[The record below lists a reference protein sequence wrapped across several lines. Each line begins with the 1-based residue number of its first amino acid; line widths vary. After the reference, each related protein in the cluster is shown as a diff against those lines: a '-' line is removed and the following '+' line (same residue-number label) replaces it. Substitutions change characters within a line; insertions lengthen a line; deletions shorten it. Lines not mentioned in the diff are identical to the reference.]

1 MRKRLIKI
9 SAVISTALI
18 VTSQGVP
25 AHALTVPANF
35 VKLASSPT
43 LNHPG
48 IILVDPNTKE
58 TIFSDAADVRRA
70 PASLLKLFSMTAV
83 LNTFSPEKTYTTTI
97 SSTTNP
103 HNFVV
108 LGESD
113 PWITASALEADKYHR
128 SYSPSLI
135 KAVLKENPK
144 LRYITL
150 EYSGVYTQDLEKL
163 VSYYRGKVRI
173 HLKQLASPLV
183 GKSLAVMPIEHI
195 TSPKL
200 SDIVQYCL
208 LWSDNV
214 LADRLARTAAVN
226 MGFLNDTSGIQSAF
240 EKVMTQYNIPADGL
254 LIEDGN
260 GLSHK
265 TRMTTRQ
272 IADLLVVIRDNP
284 QYKIIY
290 DGLPLAG
297 VSGTLKDR
305 FVTDAPNAIGL
316 VKAKTGTLST
326 TISMAGYVTVGS
338 EQYVFAIVAD
348 HIRKHFIDAKA
359 AMVTIDKML
368 GTIAHA

>member
-1 MRKRLIKI
+1 MHNRLIKI

-18 VTSQGVP
+18 VTSQSAP

-83 LNTFSPEKTYTTTI
+83 LDTFSPDKTYTTTI
-97 SSTTNP
+97 SSTNNP
-103 HNFVV
+103 HNFIV

-113 PWITASALEADKYHR
+113 PWVTASALEASKYHR

-135 KAVLKENPK
+135 KAVLKQNPK
-144 LRYITL
+144 IRYMTL

-163 VSYYRGKVRI
+163 VSYYRGRVRI
-173 HLKQLASPLV
+173 HLKQLASPLL
-183 GKSLAVMPIEHI
+183 GKSLAIDPIQHI

-200 SDIVQYCL
+200 SDIVQFCL

-226 MGFLNDTSGIQSAF
+226 MGFESDTAGIQLAF
-240 EKVMTQYNIPADGL
+240 EKVMAQYNIPADGL

-272 IADLLVVIRDNP
+272 IAELLVVIRDNP

-305 FVTDAPNAIGL
+305 FVKDAPSAIGL

-326 TISMAGYVTVGS
+326 TISMAGYVNVGS

-348 HIRKHFIDAKA
+348 HIRKHYADAQA

>member
-1 MRKRLIKI
+1 MRIFLIKI
-9 SAVISTALI
+9 TAVVSTALI
-18 VTSQGVP
+18 FFSQSTP
-25 AHALTVPANF
+25 AQALTVPANF

-48 IILVDPNTKE
+48 IILIDPSNKE
-58 TIFSDAADVRRA
+58 TIFSDGADVRRA
-70 PASLLKLFSMTAV
+70 PASLLKLFSMTTV
-83 LNTFSPEKTYTTTI
+83 LDAFSPDKTYTTTI
-97 SSTTNP
+97 CSTTNP
-103 HNFVV
+103 HNFIV

-113 PWITASALEADKYHR
+113 PRVTASAFEADKYHR
-128 SYSPSLI
+128 SFTPSLI
-135 KAVLKENPK
+135 KAVLKQNPK
-144 LRYITL
+144 LRYMTL

-163 VSYYRGKVRI
+163 VSYYRGRVRI
-173 HLKQLASPLV
+173 HLKQLASPLI
-183 GKSLAVMPIEHI
+183 GKSLSVTPIEHI

-200 SDIVQYCL
+200 SDIVQFCL

-226 MGFLNDTSGIQSAF
+226 MGFGNDTAGIQAAF
-240 EKVMTQYNIPADGL
+240 EKVMAQYNIPSEGL
-254 LIEDGN
+254 IIEDGN

-265 TRMTTRQ
+265 NRVTTRQ
-272 IADLLVVIRDNP
+272 IADLLMVIRGNP
-284 QYKIIY
+284 QYQIIY
-290 DGLPLAG
+290 EGLPLAG

-338 EQYVFAIVAD
+338 EQYIFAIVAD
-348 HIRKHFIDAKA
+348 HIRKHYVDAQA

>member
-1 MRKRLIKI
+1 MHNQLIKL
-9 SAVISTALI
+9 SAVVSTSLI
-18 VTSQGVP
+18 FFSQSTP
-25 AHALTVPANF
+25 AQALTVPANF
-35 VKLASSPT
+35 VKLASSPA

-48 IILVDPNTKE
+48 IILIDPSSKE

-83 LNTFSPEKTYTTTI
+83 LNTFSPDKTYTTTI
-97 SSTTNP
+97 SSTNNP

-108 LGESD
+108 LGEGD
-113 PWITASALEADKYHR
+113 PWMTASAFEADKYHR
-128 SYSPSLI
+128 SFSPSLI
-135 KAVLKENPK
+135 TAVLNQNPK
-144 LRYITL
+144 LRYMTL

-163 VSYYRGKVRI
+163 ASYYRGRVRI
-173 HLKQLASPLV
+173 HLKQLTSPSL
-183 GKSLAVMPIEHI
+183 GKSLAISSIKHI

-200 SDIVQYCL
+200 SDIVEFCL

-226 MGFLNDTSGIQSAF
+226 MGFSNDASGIQAVF
-240 EKVMTQYNIPADGL
+240 EKVMSQYNIPTDGL
-254 LIEDGN
+254 VIEDGN

-265 TRMTTRQ
+265 TRVTTRQ
-272 IADLLVVIRDNP
+272 IADLLMVIRDNP
-284 QYKIIY
+284 QYQIIY
-290 DGLPLAG
+290 EGLPLAG

-338 EQYVFAIVAD
+338 EQYIFAIVAD
-348 HIRKHFIDAKA
+348 HIRKHYVDAQA

>member
-1 MRKRLIKI
+1 MRIFLIKI
-9 SAVISTALI
+9 TAVVSTALI
-18 VTSQGVP
+18 FFSQSTP
-25 AHALTVPANF
+25 AQALTVPANF

-48 IILVDPNTKE
+48 IILIDPSNKE
-58 TIFSDAADVRRA
+58 TIFSDGADVRRA
-70 PASLLKLFSMTAV
+70 PASLLKLFSMTTV
-83 LNTFSPEKTYTTTI
+83 LDAFSPDKTYTTTI
-97 SSTTNP
+97 SSTNNP
-103 HNFVV
+103 HNFIV

-113 PWITASALEADKYHR
+113 PWVTASAFEADKYHR
-128 SYSPSLI
+128 SFSPSLI
-135 KAVLKENPK
+135 KAVLKQNPK
-144 LRYITL
+144 LHYMTL

-163 VSYYRGKVRI
+163 VSYYRGRVRI
-173 HLKQLASPLV
+173 HLKQLASPLI
-183 GKSLAVMPIEHI
+183 GKSLSVTPIEHI

-200 SDIVQYCL
+200 SDIVQFCL

-226 MGFLNDTSGIQSAF
+226 MGFGNDTAGIQSAF
-240 EKVMTQYNIPADGL
+240 EKVMAQYNIPSEGL
-254 LIEDGN
+254 IIEDGN

-265 TRMTTRQ
+265 NRVTTRQ
-272 IADLLVVIRDNP
+272 IADLLMVIRGNP
-284 QYKIIY
+284 QYQIIY
-290 DGLPLAG
+290 EGLPLAG

-338 EQYVFAIVAD
+338 EQYIFAIVAD
-348 HIRKHFIDAKA
+348 HIRKHYVDAQA

>member
-1 MRKRLIKI
+1 MRIFLIKI
-9 SAVISTALI
+9 TAVVSTALI
-18 VTSQGVP
+18 FFSQSTP
-25 AHALTVPANF
+25 AQALTVPANF

-48 IILVDPNTKE
+48 IILIDPSNKE
-58 TIFSDAADVRRA
+58 TIFSDGADVRRA
-70 PASLLKLFSMTAV
+70 PASLLKLFSMTTV
-83 LNTFSPEKTYTTTI
+83 LDAFSPDKTYTTTI
-97 SSTTNP
+97 SSTNNP
-103 HNFVV
+103 HNFIV

-113 PWITASALEADKYHR
+113 PWVTASAFEADKYHR
-128 SYSPSLI
+128 SFSPSLI
-135 KAVLKENPK
+135 KAVLKQNPK
-144 LRYITL
+144 LRYMTL

-163 VSYYRGKVRI
+163 VSYYRGRVRI
-173 HLKQLASPLV
+173 HLKQLASPLI
-183 GKSLAVMPIEHI
+183 GKSLSVTPIEHI

-200 SDIVQYCL
+200 SDIVQFCL

-226 MGFLNDTSGIQSAF
+226 MGFGNDTAGIQAAF
-240 EKVMTQYNIPADGL
+240 EKVMAQYNIPSEGL
-254 LIEDGN
+254 IIEDGN

-265 TRMTTRQ
+265 NRVTTRQ
-272 IADLLVVIRDNP
+272 IADLLMVIRGNP
-284 QYKIIY
+284 QYQIIY
-290 DGLPLAG
+290 EGLPLAG

-338 EQYVFAIVAD
+338 EQYIFAIVAD
-348 HIRKHFIDAKA
+348 HIRKHYVDAQA